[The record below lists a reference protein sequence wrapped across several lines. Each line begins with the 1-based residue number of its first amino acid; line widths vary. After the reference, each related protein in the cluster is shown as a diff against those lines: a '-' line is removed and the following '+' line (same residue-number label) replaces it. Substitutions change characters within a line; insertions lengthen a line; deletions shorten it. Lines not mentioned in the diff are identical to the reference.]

1 MPGASVPELVEDAVA
16 VGLLHLGVDVEARV
30 AQLGDLLGQQ
40 LDAVHRVAEDDGLV
54 DLELQE
60 VQVRTTSGRVLSPP
74 HTWACTWLRSHLGEE
89 CVEAVDLLSLV
100 HEGVVLRDAA
110 QRQLLHQVDLVGVL
124 DEPVLQTTDTPNQ
137 T

>member
-74 HTWACTWLRSHLGEE
+74 HTWACAWLCSHLGEE

-110 QRQLLHQVDLVGVL
+110 QRQLLHQIDLVGVL